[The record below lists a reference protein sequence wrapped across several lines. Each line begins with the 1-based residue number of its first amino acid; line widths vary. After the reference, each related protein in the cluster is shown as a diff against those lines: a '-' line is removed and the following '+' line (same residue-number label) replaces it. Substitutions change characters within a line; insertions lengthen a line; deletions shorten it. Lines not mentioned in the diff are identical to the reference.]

1 MLHSSNMWYL
11 DNLTFILKG
20 VIINLLIF
28 EWGEEKYYEEKNF

>member
-11 DNLTFILKG
+11 DNLTLILKG

-28 EWGEEKYYEEKNF
+28 EGGRKYYEEKNF